1 MPPSEGPRLFVETHR
16 NWVSSERV
24 YLSEDNHS
32 IRNILGKTL
41 SGTWVLQTTA
51 ATCAWVTG
59 SRSAL
64 LCAQERRSP
73 RQQALWTCRA
83 LSTRN
88 ICMNVPQATS
98 TLLSKASGSGTT
110 ESQGQTFSQSVLW
123 KNAIC
128 SHAKQR
134 LHASG
139 RTSNGSRK
147 ESCWENPM
155 GINLH
160 QVTAKPGLMS
170 GGRGRRVS
178 RVSPGRLSPDSD
190 DGLYCDCKQFSQWLR
205 LLFVL
210 HLSLI
215 ICHVKHCLH
224 DQTAT

>member
-1 MPPSEGPRLFVETHR
+1 MSPSDYCGHVCLGHRLTQRTSLCSGEK
-16 NWVSSERV
+16 VSQAA
-24 YLSEDNHS
+24 
-32 IRNILGKTL
+32 
-41 SGTWVLQTTA
+41 GTMDMQW
-51 ATCAWVTG
+51 
-59 SRSAL
+59 
-64 LCAQERRSP
+64 
-73 RQQALWTCRA
+73 A

-139 RTSNGSRK
+139 RTSNGGQK

-190 DGLYCDCKQFSQWLR
+190 DRLYCDCKQFSQWLR

-210 HLSLI
+210 HWSLI

>member
-1 MPPSEGPRLFVETHR
+1 M
-16 NWVSSERV
+16 
-24 YLSEDNHS
+24 
-32 IRNILGKTL
+32 
-41 SGTWVLQTTA
+41 WVLQTTA

-64 LCAQERRSP
+64 LCAQERSSP
-73 RQQALWTCRA
+73 RQQALWTC
-83 LSTRN
+83 SEPS
-88 ICMNVPQATS
+88 VHATS
-98 TLLSKASGSGTT
+98 VWTCLRQRPPCSVKRLVLGP
-110 ESQGQTFSQSVLW
+110 QSLKVRLFPSLLW
-123 KNAIC
+123 KNVIC

-139 RTSNGSRK
+139 RTSNGGRK

-190 DGLYCDCKQFSQWLR
+190 DRLYCDCKQFSQWLR

-210 HLSLI
+210 HWSLI